1 MCRASVFSIRPVYFV
16 ISDLHAQNMLLECET
31 TVRKLIQILN
41 TNTFESGDH
50 IDFFDVSFKDEQ
62 EAAKDGEVANI

>member
-1 MCRASVFSIRPVYFV
+1 
-16 ISDLHAQNMLLECET
+16 MLLECET